1 MQARKS
7 LQIGDGRDWHF
18 VNSTWHDTTDTGLA
32 VPTENRRLDGTAIQ
46 GFHSAFHRHL
56 CHTDVRVRFAFR
68 PTPHSDAGII
78 FRARDESHFYLLH
91 FPNCGQASRA
101 QHFWVAL
108 SKMDDSGY
116 LRRIKMEFVRRVPS
130 NSGLWLTADVTLTG
144 NRFDVRIGDH
154 GRFTAEDDTYSDP
167 GHLGIYTFGDATI
180 RDLTVKCEA
189 REAAP
194 WNENSPQPVNWFH
207 PCPDPRPGIWQR
219 PVDLIRFP
227 DGELLLSYTVQE
239 RSFQGRVSSFLVR
252 SSDNGHTWSE
262 PEPLLVSARDGGWE
276 PDRLHLTPAGRLIS
290 LSKSGDDY
298 LAAESPDRGRTWTNL
313 VPAGLAPAPPGLSGI
328 PLPPQ
333 AFLNLADGTIVLFT
347 YGARSDLNGDG
358 LTIYTWGSHHCQAFA
373 ARSTDDG
380 RTWSPWVN
388 LDNPGVDNHFDP
400 NEPTRQL
407 GRQIEG
413 NLDLTEP
420 CGAQMADGRIM
431 VLIRPI
437 YSPWMW
443 ETWSDDGGATW
454 GPCVRGPFAG
464 YATPNMLR
472 TSNGAVLVAHR
483 LPTMTV
489 NTSWDDGTTWDEG
502 TLIDSA
508 IWVMGAMIEVE
519 PGIVLYVYWDSFESL
534 MRAQHIRPTP
544 AGLEPVRPV

>member
-1 MQARKS
+1 MGTTAGSPPRTTPTRTPVSSVSTLSATPRSEISSSREKP
-7 LQIGDGRDWHF
+7 RD
-18 VNSTWHDTTDTGLA
+18 
-32 VPTENRRLDGTAIQ
+32 
-46 GFHSAFHRHL
+46 
-56 CHTDVRVRFAFR
+56 
-68 PTPHSDAGII
+68 
-78 FRARDESHFYLLH
+78 
-91 FPNCGQASRA
+91 
-101 QHFWVAL
+101 
-108 SKMDDSGY
+108 
-116 LRRIKMEFVRRVPS
+116 
-130 NSGLWLTADVTLTG
+130 
-144 NRFDVRIGDH
+144 
-154 GRFTAEDDTYSDP
+154 
-167 GHLGIYTFGDATI
+167 
-180 RDLTVKCEA
+180 
-189 REAAP
+189 AAP
-194 WNENSPQPVNWFH
+194 WNEDARQSVNWFH

-227 DGELLLSYTVQE
+227 DGELLLSFTVQE
-239 RSFQGRVSSFLVR
+239 RSFQGRVTSYLVR
-252 SSDNGHTWSE
+252 STDNGHSWSE

-313 VPAGLAPAPPGLSGI
+313 APAGLPPAPPGLHGI

-358 LTIYTWGSHHCQAFA
+358 LTIYTWGSHHCQAFT

-400 NEPTRQL
+400 NEPNRQL

-454 GPCVRGPFAG
+454 GPCVRGPFPG

-483 LPTMTV
+483 LPSMTV
-489 NTSWDDGTTWDEG
+489 NTSWDDGATWDEG

-508 IWVMGAMIEVE
+508 IWVMGAMTEVE

-544 AGLEPVRPV
+544 VGLEPVRPV